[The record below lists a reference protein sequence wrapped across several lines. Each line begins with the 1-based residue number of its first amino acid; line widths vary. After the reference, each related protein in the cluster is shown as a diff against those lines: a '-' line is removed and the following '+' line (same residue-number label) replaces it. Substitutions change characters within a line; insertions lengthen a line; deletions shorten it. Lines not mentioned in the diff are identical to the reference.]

1 LTLNDRPCEP
11 GPKAPAL
18 DSSVVTESTATAA
31 GADLA
36 LPAAVLW
43 DMDGTLVDT
52 EPYWQQS
59 QVRLVAEHGGTW
71 SREDGD
77 SLIGSGLWHSAR
89 VLQEHGVAL
98 SEQEIIDRMTDDVLV
113 DIEKHL
119 PWRPGARELLREVRE
134 AGIPTALVTMSIRR
148 MADHIAAAIE
158 FAAFDVVV
166 AGDEVEHA
174 KPHPDPYLRAASALG
189 VDVTDCIA
197 IEDSPTGLASALAA
211 GATAI
216 GVEHHA
222 PLPTDGGFVHRVS
235 LEGVSLD
242 DLREILRTG
251 RALASL
257 PEGDA

>member
-1 LTLNDRPCEP
+1 M
-11 GPKAPAL
+11 
-18 DSSVVTESTATAA
+18 TETTTTAS
-31 GADLA
+31 GAEEA

-52 EPYWQQS
+52 EPYWQES

-89 VLQEHGVAL
+89 VLQEHGVKL

-113 DIEKHL
+113 SVREHL
-119 PWRPGARELLREVRE
+119 PWRPGARELLRSVRD

-148 MADHIAAAIE
+148 MADFIASAID
-158 FAAFDVVV
+158 FDAFDVVI

-189 VDVTDCIA
+189 VDVASCIA

-222 PLPTDGGFVHRVS
+222 PLPTDGAFVHRRS
-235 LEGVSLD
+235 LEGVALD
-242 DLREILRTG
+242 DLRDILRTG
-251 RALASL
+251 RALAAL

>member
-1 LTLNDRPCEP
+1 VTASLPADSDRSEH
-11 GPKAPAL
+11 
-18 DSSVVTESTATAA
+18 A
-31 GADLA
+31 GAEP

-52 EPYWQQS
+52 EPYWQES
-59 QVRLVAEHGGTW
+59 QVRLVAEHDGSW

-89 VLQEHGVAL
+89 VLQEHGVKL
-98 SEQEIIDRMTDDVLV
+98 TEQEIIDRMTDDVMV
-113 DIEKHL
+113 SIRTEL

-148 MADHIAAAIE
+148 MADYIASAIDFE
-158 FAAFDVVV
+158 AFDVVV

-174 KPHPDPYLRAASALG
+174 KPHPDPYLRAAAALG
-189 VDVTDCIA
+189 VEITECIA
-197 IEDSPTGLASALAA
+197 IEDSPTGLASAMAA

-222 PLPTDGGFVHRVS
+222 PLSADGGFLHRQS
-235 LEGVSLD
+235 LVGLGLD
-242 DLREILRTG
+242 ELRVILQSG
-251 RALASL
+251 RALAEL
-257 PEGDA
+257 PEADS